1 MIFLIIF
8 LATRELVAPLAN
20 DPIMSGRL
28 IQSFRHLELQKPSII
43 SDSIDRAR
51 YGNNSG
57 GTEETEEEHSSI
69 SWYLMDILQN
79 LVVQCLLSQ
88 HGNVKMQSFSPPCP
102 NIAMSQS
109 SNLLSCVGTWQCH
122 NPVCIPDVPCPNT
135 TISQS
140 NDPSVSAH
148 IFPTFLYGDLFHPW
162 PLSVNILI
170 LEPNLD

>member
-1 MIFLIIF
+1 
-8 LATRELVAPLAN
+8 
-20 DPIMSGRL
+20 
-28 IQSFRHLELQKPSII
+28 
-43 SDSIDRAR
+43 
-51 YGNNSG
+51 
-57 GTEETEEEHSSI
+57 
-69 SWYLMDILQN
+69 MDILQN

-140 NDPSVSAH
+140 NYPVSQHIYFPPSSMETCSTPDHCQSIYSYWSLIWIRTTGTPHYLLYYTVHTMYSVYIYIWGTKSLCSLRLH
-148 IFPTFLYGDLFHPW
+148 SFLLLRWGWGPR
-162 PLSVNILI
+162 ILK
-170 LEPNLD
+170 